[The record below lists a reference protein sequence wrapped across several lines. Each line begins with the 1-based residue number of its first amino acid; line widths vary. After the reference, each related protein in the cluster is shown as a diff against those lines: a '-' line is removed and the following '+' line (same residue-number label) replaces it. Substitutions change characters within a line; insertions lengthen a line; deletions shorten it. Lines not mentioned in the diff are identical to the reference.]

1 MLAALL
7 VWWLAPES
15 VFTGLDAHAERFGA
29 LTAPVVAAV
38 LTVSLLGQVGKTI
51 LTRRGEPLA
60 VAAAGL
66 VRYLVTVCVGVAVVG
81 LGLGFADAATAHFL
95 GTAMPGFVDRLT
107 EVLQLPRLG
116 VGAQILVGL
125 TVLVLGAV
133 QWLLMFF
140 RQAGIFV
147 LIAVLPI
154 AASGALTGY
163 TRRWLP
169 TVVAWLAALICY
181 KPFAGLIYAIG
192 MTLMSSPAP
201 AGEGAPP
208 WAPVLVG
215 IVVLALAVIALPA
228 LMKFFSFTGAA
239 VSGGGA
245 TGGVLVG
252 AATGAISLAGG
263 ARSGQRMELTGPDS
277 AAVSAPTGST
287 PGSGGTGTGSGGGS
301 GGADAGSPGAD
312 SAAHDGQPDTPT
324 TQTGPAPTP
333 APAPA
338 PGPGSAAA
346 ASGGTGAQMGASG
359 AGAGATGGATAAAAA
374 AQAAARAA
382 TEQMTT
388 PPAPEHTTATGGP
401 GGADSGQAGP
411 SGAPVTPPGA
421 DGTSN
426 GGGDNG

>member
-29 LTAPVVAAV
+29 LTAPIVAAV
-38 LTVSLLGQVGKTI
+38 VTVSLLAQIGKTI
-51 LTRRGEPLA
+51 LTRRGEPLMT
-60 VAAAGL
+60 AAAGL
-66 VRYLVTVCVGVAVVG
+66 VRYLITVCVGVAVIG
-81 LGLGFADAATAHFL
+81 LGIGFADAATTHFL

-107 EVLQLPRLG
+107 EVLQLPRMG
-116 VGAQILVGL
+116 AGAQILVGL
-125 TVLVLGAV
+125 TVLTLGAV

-192 MTLMSSPAP
+192 MVLMSSPAP
-201 AGEGAPP
+201 AGEGAPS

-215 IVVLALAVIALPA
+215 IAVLALAVVALPA

-239 VSGGGA
+239 ASGGGSA
-245 TGGVLVG
+245 GGVLAG

-277 AAVSAPTGST
+277 AAPPAPTGST
-287 PGSGGTGTGSGGGS
+287 PGNGGTGTGGGS
-301 GGADAGSPGAD
+301 GSSGAGAGSPGAD
-312 SAAHDGQPDTPT
+312 SAAHDGQPDPPT

-333 APAPA
+333 APAP
-338 PGPGSAAA
+338 GPSSAA

-359 AGAGATGGATAAAAA
+359 AGATGGATVAAAAAGA
-374 AQAAARAA
+374 AQAAARAV
-382 TEQMTT
+382 TDQMTT
-388 PPAPEHTTATGGP
+388 PPAPENTTATGGP
-401 GGADSGQAGP
+401 GGDDSGRAGP
-411 SGAPVTPPGA
+411 SGASATPPGA

>member
-277 AAVSAPTGST
+277 GALPAPTGST
-287 PGSGGTGTGSGGGS
+287 PGNGRTGSGSSGG
-301 GGADAGSPGAD
+301 GAGADAGS
-312 SAAHDGQPDTPT
+312 AAHGGQPDTPT
-324 TQTGPAPTP
+324 TQTGPAP
-333 APAPA
+333 APE
-338 PGPGSAAA
+338 PGPAAA
-346 ASGGTGAQMGASG
+346 GGGTDAQMGASG
-359 AGAGATGGATAAAAA
+359 AGAGATGGVTVVAAA
-374 AQAAARAA
+374 AQAAARAV
-382 TEQMTT
+382 TDQMTT
-388 PPAPEHTTATGGP
+388 PPAPEHTTATTATGGP
-401 GGADSGQAGP
+401 GGADSGRAGP
-411 SGAPVTPPGA
+411 SGASATPPGA
-421 DGTSN
+421 DGTSHGA
-426 GGGDNG
+426 GGSSG